1 VAPKGKAIAEAEFM
15 VTGHVYALT
24 GAVLTGL
31 GLFAF
36 ITLRHPLRQL
46 LAINVVGAGIFLI
59 LGGLGRG
66 PDATDPLPQALVITG
81 IVVAVALT
89 AFGAAMIVRL
99 AEARAATKAATRP
112 DGGNPGP

>member
-1 VAPKGKAIAEAEFM
+1 M

-81 IVVAVALT
+81 IVVAFAATAVA
-89 AFGAAMIVRL
+89 VRL
-99 AEARAATKAATRP
+99 LLRLYAAGGVTALDDPHQPVDAPKDIQERKAP
-112 DGGNPGP
+112 

>member
-1 VAPKGKAIAEAEFM
+1 M

-66 PDATDPLPQALVITG
+66 ADATDPFPQALVITG

-112 DGGNPGP
+112 DGGKPGP

>member
-1 VAPKGKAIAEAEFM
+1 M

-24 GAVLTGL
+24 GAILAGL

-36 ITLRHPLRQL
+36 IILRHPLRQL

-66 PDATDPLPQALVITG
+66 ADATDPFPQALVITG

-99 AEARAATKAATRP
+99 AEARAATNAATRP
-112 DGGNPGP
+112 DGGKPVP

>member
-1 VAPKGKAIAEAEFM
+1 MDLLAPGLISA
-15 VTGHVYALT
+15 GHVYALT
-24 GAVLTGL
+24 GAILTAL
-31 GLFAF
+31 GIYAF
-36 ITLRHPLRQL
+36 IIRRHALRQL
-46 LAINVVGAGIFLI
+46 LAVNVVGAGVFLI

-99 AEARAATKAATRP
+99 AEDRAASKAAD
-112 DGGNPGP
+112 DGKGRAHE

>member
-1 VAPKGKAIAEAEFM
+1 M

-24 GAVLTGL
+24 GAVLAGL

-66 PDATDPLPQALVITG
+66 ADATDPFPQALVITG

-99 AEARAATKAATRP
+99 AEARVATKAATRP
-112 DGGNPGP
+112 DGGKPGP

>member
-1 VAPKGKAIAEAEFM
+1 M

-66 PDATDPLPQALVITG
+66 ADATDPFPQALVITG

-99 AEARAATKAATRP
+99 AEARVATKAATRP
-112 DGGNPGP
+112 DGGKPGP

>member
-1 VAPKGKAIAEAEFM
+1 M

-66 PDATDPLPQALVITG
+66 ADATDPFPQALVITG

-99 AEARAATKAATRP
+99 AEARAATKAATCP
-112 DGGNPGP
+112 DGGKPGP

>member
-1 VAPKGKAIAEAEFM
+1 MDLPPLDLLSA
-15 VTGHVYALT
+15 GHLYSLT

-31 GLFAF
+31 GLYAF
-36 ITLRHPLRQL
+36 IVRRHALRQL
-46 LAINVVGAGIFLI
+46 LALNVVGAGIFLI

-66 PDATDPLPQALVITG
+66 PDATDPMPQALVITG

-99 AEARAATKAATRP
+99 AEERAAPKAAA
-112 DGGNPGP
+112 DGKPGA